1 LKKIER
7 RKSKEVKNNRN
18 NKKEKEENQTRKLG
32 NKEIDKRK

>member
-18 NKKEKEENQTRKLG
+18 NKKKREKNQTRKLG

>member
-1 LKKIER
+1 LKKIE

-18 NKKEKEENQTRKLG
+18 NKKEREENQTRKLG

>member
-18 NKKEKEENQTRKLG
+18 NKKEREENQTRKLG